1 MREVKFTLNAE
12 KSFDSIANYI
22 QIKWSLKEKISF
34 LKKFN
39 KSVSAIILNPESFPL
54 TEKNKLVRKCV
65 VTKQTTIF
73 YIFNS
78 KKITIVSVF
87 DTRQDPNRIKKD
99 IK

>member
-12 KSFDSIANYI
+12 KSFDSIVNYI
-22 QIKWSLKEKISF
+22 EKKWSLKEKISF

-39 KSVSAIILNPESFPL
+39 KSVSVIILNPESFPL
-54 TEKNKLVRKCV
+54 TEKNKIVRKCV

-73 YIFNS
+73 YVFTS
-78 KKITIVSVF
+78 KEITIVSVF
-87 DTRQDPNRIKKD
+87 DTRQNPNKIKKD